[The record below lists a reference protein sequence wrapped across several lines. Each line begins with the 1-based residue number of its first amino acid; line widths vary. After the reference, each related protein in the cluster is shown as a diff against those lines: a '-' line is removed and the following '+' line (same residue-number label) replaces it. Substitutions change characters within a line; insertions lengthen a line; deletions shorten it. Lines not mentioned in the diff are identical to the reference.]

1 MLIDEV
7 TIKVKAGNG
16 GNGVVSFKRNAQTAR
31 GGPDGGNGGKGGSV
45 YFCGVNDISALQ
57 SFTYTKEVKGEDG
70 IKGGKQNLF
79 GRNGLDTTIYLPIGT
94 VVTDLATGIKF
105 EIIDTQTKV
114 LVATGGKGG
123 RGNNEFKSATVQA
136 PKYRELGE
144 PGEEKDLKL
153 ELKLIADIGL
163 IGFPNAGKSSL
174 LEALTNAHPK
184 IGNYPF
190 TTLEPNLGVM
200 DNLILADIPGLIEGA
215 SSGKGLGIKFLKH
228 IERTKVI
235 VHCLDSASTD
245 FMKDYE
251 VIRNEL
257 KDYNEELLTKKELIA
272 ITKSDNLDQKQI
284 EKIQKFFDKQKK
296 EIVFISI
303 YDDKLLEIFK
313 EKLKELAA

>member
-1 MLIDEV
+1 
-7 TIKVKAGNG
+7 
-16 GNGVVSFKRNAQTAR
+16 
-31 GGPDGGNGGKGGSV
+31 
-45 YFCGVNDISALQ
+45 
-57 SFTYTKEVKGEDG
+57 
-70 IKGGKQNLF
+70 
-79 GRNGLDTTIYLPIGT
+79 
-94 VVTDLATGIKF
+94 
-105 EIIDTQTKV
+105 
-114 LVATGGKGG
+114 
-123 RGNNEFKSATVQA
+123 
-136 PKYRELGE
+136 
-144 PGEEKDLKL
+144 
-153 ELKLIADIGL
+153 
-163 IGFPNAGKSSL
+163 
-174 LEALTNAHPK
+174 
-184 IGNYPF
+184 
-190 TTLEPNLGVM
+190 M